1 MESKVFLIAGHRG
14 RGTGAKGVIDE
25 GEETIRLRNLIG
37 EILRNRGVEVY
48 TDRDDD
54 NLSVVVENVNVVC
67 GIDDICIDLHFNAF
81 NKEAQGSEILI
92 PHNFNEVEKMLAQ
105 DLLASITFTLKT
117 KSRGVKKESSGQH
130 KRLAMLSDIDC
141 NSIVVEICF
150 CDNAEDA
157 LKYQS
162 KFNDLAYAMANV
174 ILVYVNGGKL

>member
-1 MESKVFLIAGHRG
+1 MRSKVFLTAGHRG
-14 RGTGAKGVIDE
+14 RGTGAVGIIDE

-54 NLSVVVENVNVVC
+54 SLSLVVANVNAEC
-67 GIDDICIDLHFNAF
+67 GIDDICIDIHFNAF
-81 NKEAQGSEILI
+81 NTQAQGSEILI
-92 PHNFNEVEKMLAQ
+92 PHNFNDVEKELAQ
-105 DLLASITFTLKT
+105 DLLTVIVNTLKT

-130 KRLAMLSDIDC
+130 KRLAMLYDIDC
-141 NSIVVEICF
+141 NSIIVEICF
-150 CDNAEDA
+150 CDNVEDA

-174 ILVYVNGGKL
+174 ILEYV

>member
-1 MESKVFLIAGHRG
+1 MRSKVFLTAGHRG
-14 RGTGAKGVIDE
+14 RGTGAIGIIDE

-54 NLSVVVENVNVVC
+54 SLSVVVENVNVVC
-67 GIDDICIDLHFNAF
+67 GVDDICIDIHFNAF
-81 NKEAQGSEILI
+81 NTQAQGSEILI
-92 PHNFNEVEKMLAQ
+92 PHNFTDVEKDLAQ
-105 DLLASITFTLKT
+105 DLLTAIVNTLKT

-141 NSIVVEICF
+141 HSIVVEICF
-150 CDNAEDA
+150 CDNTEDA
-157 LKYQS
+157 FKYQS

-174 ILVYVNGGKL
+174 ILEYV

>member
-1 MESKVFLIAGHRG
+1 MRSKVFLTAGHRG
-14 RGTGAKGVIDE
+14 RGTGVVGIIDE

-37 EILRNRGVEVY
+37 EILRNRDVEVY
-48 TDRDDD
+48 TDRDDA
-54 NLSVVVENVNVVC
+54 NLSVVVENVNVAC
-67 GIDDICIDLHFNAF
+67 GVDDICIDIHFNAF
-81 NKEAQGSEILI
+81 NTQAQGSEILI
-92 PHNFNEVEKMLAQ
+92 PHNFTEVEKMLAQ
-105 DLLASITFTLKT
+105 DLLASIAFTLKT

-150 CDNAEDA
+150 CDNNEDA

-174 ILVYVNGGKL
+174 ILEYV